1 MTRRRESAEPRETHP
16 AAHQERRHKKDQGQT
31 RVANFRSM
39 HSLLVTQVLS
49 ANVKGAGSGFV
60 GQRVACSWQTMLIV
74 VIGATLLSHNFSTSN
89 VARVLPVWLQL
100 CLKGNFPFKRKLH
113 FLIQAVVT
121 FSARRL
127 CLGFLDQVVTLPYP
141 SSNCLLLT
149 NLLFS
154 GFMFSCGRKSIAGTG
169 QRLLVPS
176 RIAAHR
182 RRGDDLI
189 AGFGRRNR
197 HAQFRAFFLPLQQ
210 HTSLLL
216 QAFGPAG
223 AGSTPE
229 AGVEWGLLPS
239 QTEWL
244 SLILG

>member
-60 GQRVACSWQTMLIV
+60 GQRVACSWQTTLIV

-141 SSNCLLLT
+141 SSNCRYSPAEPRDT
-149 NLLFS
+149 
-154 GFMFSCGRKSIAGTG
+154 C
-169 QRLLVPS
+169 P
-176 RIAAHR
+176 
-182 RRGDDLI
+182 LI
-189 AGFGRRNR
+189 C
-197 HAQFRAFFLPLQQ
+197 
-210 HTSLLL
+210 
-216 QAFGPAG
+216 
-223 AGSTPE
+223 
-229 AGVEWGLLPS
+229 
-239 QTEWL
+239 
-244 SLILG
+244 LILAS